1 MQPNTFSFKPPL
13 AQKMTRKIPETIMKR
28 VRNAFNSTGNP
39 KNILAKDAYSSNTIQ
54 NQKDRYA
61 SVLLLTNDGEFTNLM
76 TGPKHKV
83 EKEYRVKMNGFLR
96 KEESTRLCRGVKI
109 DNYMTRKA
117 KIKDVEYNKKSETTS
132 ATIIITEGKYHQ
144 VKKMFE
150 LVGHPVIKLKRVR
163 FGFVDLK
170 NLGVGEYRLLKP
182 HEYKK
187 LLNLVDT
194 EE

>member
-1 MQPNTFSFKPPL
+1 MPYVPT
-13 AQKMTRKIPETIMKR
+13 
-28 VRNAFNSTGNP
+28 
-39 KNILAKDAYSSNTIQ
+39 AYSLVRGHTQTQ
-54 NQKDRYA
+54 NG
-61 SVLLLTNDGEFTNLM
+61 NN
-76 TGPKHKV
+76 
-83 EKEYRVKMNGFLR
+83 
-96 KEESTRLCRGVKI
+96 
-109 DNYMTRKA
+109 
-117 KIKDVEYNKKSETTS
+117 NKKSETTS